1 MYSVYFKANVEKLL
15 FSWTTTLGRWSQP
28 TPLTPAPTP
37 VSSWQRRY
45 VLNLDEKCKMFCYKF
60 YWVAVR
66 LILFFI
72 SLSVSW
78 QLCWSISLPTT
89 RSQTSFE
96 GRRWRWWR
104 RTWPSCW
111 AAWLCP
117 GWPAAWSTWSTHHLA
132 RGQRSCRFGCFLVDF
147 ELLSLVHQGDG
158 DALLDKNGMPK
169 NLVRWSERQWNPL
182 ELFWIIQPD
191 NSLLALLSKAQ
202 HKLLVWKYIVTTQLV
217 CRRFSKMLLLI
228 SEPKTS
234 CSLSELLFKK
244 FST

>member
-1 MYSVYFKANVEKLL
+1 MVATYTFDAGPNACIFLTEKVRSQFGWKVQNVLL
-15 FSWTTTLGRWSQP
+15 QIL
-28 TPLTPAPTP
+28 L
-37 VSSWQRRY
+37 SS
-45 VLNLDEKCKMFCYKF
+45 CKTHP
-60 YWVAVR
+60 
-66 LILFFI
+66 FFI

-132 RGQRSCRFGCFLVDF
+132 RGQRSCRCGYFLVDL
-147 ELLSLVHQGDG
+147 ELLSFVHQGDG

-182 ELFWIIQPD
+182 EFFWIIQPD
-191 NSLLALLSKAQ
+191 TSLLALLSKAQ
-202 HKLLVWKYIVTTQLV
+202 HKLLVWKYIVALLQPTRATFSRNTQCKKSPCWLSRV
-217 CRRFSKMLLLI
+217 THVGSWPSLIGQKYSKD
-228 SEPKTS
+228 
-234 CSLSELLFKK
+234 
-244 FST
+244 